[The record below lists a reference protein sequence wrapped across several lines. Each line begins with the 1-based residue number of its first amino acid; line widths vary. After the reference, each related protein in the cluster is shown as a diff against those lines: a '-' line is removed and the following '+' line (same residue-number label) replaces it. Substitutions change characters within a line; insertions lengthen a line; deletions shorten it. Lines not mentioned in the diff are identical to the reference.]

1 MALLKKEKVKPVI
14 RSTHKTGVE
23 TSPLRP
29 YLLPKL
35 APCMDRC
42 PQGTEIRR
50 VLMLIAQAQKYERPQ
65 EAAFAEA
72 WRILTEKNPL
82 PAVCGRVCPHPCED
96 ACNRKDK
103 DGAVGINSV
112 ERFVGDWA
120 IAQGLELS
128 RAGDEKHA
136 EKIAVIGSG
145 PAGLSCAYQL
155 ARRGYSVTIFEA
167 FPKAGGMLRYGI
179 PSYRL
184 PRQVLDAEIDR
195 ILRLG
200 IQLRTNTSVG
210 KEISL
215 EQVRAGHDA
224 VFVGIG
230 AHQGAQLGCPGEDA
244 PNVLSGVEFLRV
256 ANSGNAVQVGEKV
269 IVVGGGDT

>member
-184 PRQVLDAEIDR
+184 PDEVLDAELQAVLD
-195 ILRLG
+195 LG
-200 IQLRTNTSVG
+200 VELRTGVTVG
-210 KEISL
+210 RDVAL
-215 EQVRAGHDA
+215 DDLRRDYQA
-224 VFVGIG
+224 VYLGIG
-230 AHQGAQLGCPGEDA
+230 AQKGVNLGIPGED
-244 PNVLSGVEFLRV
+244 
-256 ANSGNAVQVGEKV
+256 
-269 IVVGGGDT
+269 